1 MSSALALPLL
11 QRNFHKSPSVP
22 REKVRACRA
31 SFPAS
36 RGRDFSFDYLE
47 FAQFRYESRSLVPEI
62 AFTEISFSL
71 LLFFFEKLELS
82 EGSKYPFFLSL
93 SINHYQSIIYGWTK
107 KDEQRVR

>member
-1 MSSALALPLL
+1 MSSPALALALALPLL

-71 LLFFFEKLELS
+71 LLFFFFFFREVGVERREQVS
-82 EGSKYPFFLSL
+82 FFPFFV
-93 SINHYQSIIYGWTK
+93 
-107 KDEQRVR
+107 D